1 MRSLWDTDVMSEHL
15 KGKNPHV
22 VRRATVY
29 LSQHK
34 RTTFSLITRFEILR
48 GLKARNA
55 THLLTQFEVV
65 CQSAQ
70 ILLITD
76 DIIVLAADLWAALR
90 RRGQL
95 IDDSDVLI
103 AATALHHSLPV
114 ATGNVAHFSRI
125 PGLTVEDWTKP

>member
-1 MRSLWDTDVMSEHL
+1 MHSLWDTDVMSEHL

-34 RTTFSLITRFEILR
+34 RSTFSLITRFEILR

-55 THLLTQFEVV
+55 TRLLTQFDAI
-65 CQSAQ
+65 CQSAD

-76 DIIVLAADLWAALR
+76 DIIVLAADLWAVLK

-95 IDDSDVLI
+95 IDDGDVII
-103 AATALHHSLPV
+103 AATALYHGLPV
-114 ATGNVAHFSRI
+114 ATGNVAHFAR
-125 PGLTVEDWTKP
+125 